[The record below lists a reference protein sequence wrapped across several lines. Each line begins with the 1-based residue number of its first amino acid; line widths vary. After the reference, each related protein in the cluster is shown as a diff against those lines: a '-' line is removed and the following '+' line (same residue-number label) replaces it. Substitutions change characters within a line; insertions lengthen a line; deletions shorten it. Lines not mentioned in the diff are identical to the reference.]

1 MRRVARGRLQ
11 TLALNI
17 PSDEPTSDA
26 EQQIF
31 LRLLEENSTPKD
43 KAASTLYFRRIFSG
57 DLPKDTPDP
66 EKYTRLVY
74 LLIRIVES
82 GAHPQETRV
91 NAAWTLTNMACMS
104 GRMNHIIVDQNGI
117 NALKNGVVSGTG
129 EFRIQC
135 IWALGNIAADC
146 AECKRKCREAGL
158 LTIIASLLAL
168 QSRVKHNEVKIILW
182 CAMTVTRGGVQDR
195 SVPNSAIRLLTTSL
209 TTLAKHYMVW
219 TDLAK
224 DCLWTLASVA
234 DDMHIGTQ
242 IDVVLS
248 EPGLVDLVFEIL
260 NSPLSELHH
269 GALRILGNIISG
281 NDIQT
286 SVIISHPLFHNI
298 LECMWTIANLLTG
311 ANRDRIELMI
321 ASGTKSVCHGNFIN
335 WQRVN
340 LGKEN

>member
-1 MRRVARGRLQ
+1 RIIGAIANVTARI
-11 TLALNI
+11 TTI
-17 PSDEPTSDA
+17 VT
-26 EQQIF
+26 I
-31 LRLLEENSTPKD
+31 LEAKPRNLS
-43 KAASTLYFRRIFSG
+43 YFFQ
-57 DLPKDTPDP
+57 
-66 EKYTRLVY
+66 VY

-158 LTIIASLLAL
+158 LTIIARLLF
-168 QSRVKHNEVKIILW
+168 QQTHTEHNEVKIILW
-182 CAMTVTRGGVQDR
+182 CVKTIMRGGVQDR
-195 SVPNSAIRLLTTSL
+195 SVPISTIRLLTISL
-209 TTLAKHYMVW
+209 TKLAKHYMVW

-242 IDVVLS
+242 IDVVLTK
-248 EPGLVDLVFEIL
+248 PGLVDLVFEIL
-260 NSPLSELHH
+260 NSPLSKLHH

-298 LECMWTIANLLTG
+298 LCRSLSHKSPSDIRREAAWICSNVAASRPEHADLLFVDKDVYAMLLEGVESPEGKFKKELKSEIETFIDSREVPALPPCTIKFL
-311 ANRDRIELMI
+311 D
-321 ASGTKSVCHGNFIN
+321 
-335 WQRVN
+335 
-340 LGKEN
+340 